1 MFHLGMADWSVVSA
15 QQTHMSSNTRVS
27 LALGAV
33 LAGGE
38 ANMYLNYTSG
48 QPVTMKQQYY
58 NWHFVNNSNALLRQ
72 VTAGKIFTQSNVSI
86 FAPITGVQFSNTPTT
101 YRRTFGTYTLSNKTE
116 PGWIV
121 ELYIN
126 NVMVN
131 FMKAD
136 ASGFYSFEVPM
147 VYGNSVVKLRF
158 YGPWG
163 EERSSEQYI
172 NIPFNFMP
180 LQQFEYSVTAGIVE
194 DDKKSLFT
202 RVNLNYGLS
211 RRLTI
216 GGGMEYLSTL
226 ATGKLMPYVTASM
239 RLGSKLLLSGERTH
253 GVRTVG
259 IISYRTP
266 SNFQADF
273 NYTKYDI
280 GQTAIKYNYLE
291 EKKATFSMPF
301 RGSKFSAFTR
311 LTIDE
316 VTLVKSKFTSAEM
329 LLSAVVSRV
338 SANLTTYAVITDR
351 YPLVYSNLA
360 TSFHLPAGIR
370 FTPQL
375 QYEYR
380 RKNFSTLRADLEKTI
395 SNKGFLNLT
404 YEKNFV
410 TNIQSMAVGLRY
422 NFSFAQTF
430 FNVHQGNGMTSMMQS
445 ARGSLLYDNST
456 GYFGTNNQ
464 NNVGRGGVILVPFL
478 DLNCNGKRE
487 EYEPAV
493 AGLNLRS
500 NGGRIEHNNK
510 DTTIRIVGLEAYND
524 YIIELDKNSFDN
536 VAWQIRKPKMQVAVD
551 PNNFKRIEVPV
562 AVVGEVSG
570 SILATGE
577 KEMSGLGRMIVNI
590 YDQNSILV
598 ARTLTEADGF
608 FSYAGLSPGNYTAT
622 VDAAQLTKLRMVVA
636 SSSHESFTIKLSIEG
651 DVQDGLQ
658 FVLKKK
664 DGLSQ

>member
-1 MFHLGMADWSVVSA
+1 
-15 QQTHMSSNTRVS
+15 
-27 LALGAV
+27 
-33 LAGGE
+33 
-38 ANMYLNYTSG
+38 
-48 QPVTMKQQYY
+48 MKQQYY
-58 NWHFVNNSNALLRQ
+58 NWHFVNNNNSLLRQ
-72 VTAGKIFTQSNVSI
+72 VTAGKIFTQSNASI

-163 EERSSEQYI
+163 EEHSSEQYI

-180 LQQFEYSVTAGIVE
+180 LQQFEYTVTAGIVE
-194 DDKKSLFT
+194 DDKKSRFT

-216 GGGMEYLSTL
+216 GGGMEYLSSL
-226 ATGKLMPYVTASM
+226 ATGKLMPYLTASM

-301 RGSKFSAFTR
+301 RGTKFSAFTR

-329 LLSAVVSRV
+329 LLSAVVARV

-351 YPLVYSNLA
+351 NPLVYSNLA

-370 FTPQL
+370 FTPQV

-380 RKNFSTLRADLEKTI
+380 RKNFSMLRADIEKTI

-410 TNIQSMAVGLRY
+410 TNIQSMAIGLRY

-430 FNVHQGNGMTSMMQS
+430 FNVHQGNGMTTMMQS

-487 EYEPAV
+487 ENEPAV
-493 AGLNLRS
+493 TGLNLRS
-500 NGGRIEHNNK
+500 NGGRIEHNNR

-536 VAWQIRKPKMQVAVD
+536 VAWQIRKPKIQVAID

-570 SILATGE
+570 SILVTGE

-636 SSSHESFTIKLSIEG
+636 SSSNGSFTIKPGIEG

-664 DGLSQ
+664 EGLNQ